1 MRHAKPTVP
10 KEPHPIDSGTG
21 RARRATVFGPSSAA
35 TILRDALAP
44 FADLGVLGATTTN
57 SRRVGGSD
65 HTSFNGAGLPGIGM
79 GQDPIE
85 YGTHSWHTN
94 LDAYER
100 VVPGDAIHSAT
111 VIAAELYHLAMRDDL
126 LPRFSSEEMPEPP
139 KPPEEERTT
148 QQQ

>member
-1 MRHAKPTVP
+1 M
-10 KEPHPIDSGTG
+10 
-21 RARRATVFGPSSAA
+21 FGPSSAA